1 MAPSTIGTL
10 KSAPEGAVA
19 YCSAMGSGAGA
30 GSEGVEARG
39 IDGSGIWRS
48 RLVLLRS
55 RWVGTGHHAGALVAS
70 ARPVRWVR
78 VIGARVAVRSGGLAA
93 LPWRRARRRALRAQ
107 LDLLREPP
115 EPASAAL
122 LRGTA
127 GGWSELVTSAHASSR
142 EVLCFAP
149 FDVDELEPGW
159 LARMQGALG
168 DGAVAATPTLVRP
181 ARGYRRMTEHDGLVA
196 SAGFDIEVDGSGAPR
211 VIARGAGQA
220 PRVLDEVVDVPAAPL
235 QCLVVDRAAYVAVG
249 GLVGSGED
257 PDCAS
262 IDLCERL
269 RARGGRIVHVPSA
282 LVVDSRDVRS
292 RRSLRCPVEGGSTAW
307 DGLIATW
314 GPRLARGTR
323 AGASSPMRLAIST
336 AVPSRQVCRR
346 WGDWHVAEAL
356 ARALRRQGVDVV
368 VSTHPEAASP
378 AVRSCDVHVV
388 LRGLAPVDR
397 TPGQQHVVWVISHP
411 ETIATAECDAADL
424 VLVASPVFADE
435 LRARTSTPVEVLL
448 QATDPDRFCPGPP
461 SREHRH
467 DVTVVA
473 KSREVR
479 RRIVTDA
486 IQAGLEPT
494 IYGSGWRGLVEPRL
508 VRDEYIDNAYLPHVY
523 RSAGVVLNDHWDSMR
538 RSGFVSNR
546 LYDVLACGTPVI
558 SDEVA
563 GIPELFDDAV
573 PMYRTPE
580 HLASLVHR
588 ALDEP
593 ERARAEADRGRAA
606 VLRRH
611 TFDHRA
617 QQLLALLHD
626 HQLDVRG
633 RTPLPT

>member
-1 MAPSTIGTL
+1 
-10 KSAPEGAVA
+10 
-19 YCSAMGSGAGA
+19 
-30 GSEGVEARG
+30 
-39 IDGSGIWRS
+39 
-48 RLVLLRS
+48 
-55 RWVGTGHHAGALVAS
+55 
-70 ARPVRWVR
+70 
-78 VIGARVAVRSGGLAA
+78 
-93 LPWRRARRRALRAQ
+93 
-107 LDLLREPP
+107 
-115 EPASAAL
+115 
-122 LRGTA
+122 
-127 GGWSELVTSAHASSR
+127 
-142 EVLCFAP
+142 
-149 FDVDELEPGW
+149 
-159 LARMQGALG
+159 
-168 DGAVAATPTLVRP
+168 
-181 ARGYRRMTEHDGLVA
+181 
-196 SAGFDIEVDGSGAPR
+196 
-211 VIARGAGQA
+211 
-220 PRVLDEVVDVPAAPL
+220 VLDDVVEVPAAPL
-235 QCLVVDRAAYVAVG
+235 QCLMVDRAAYVAAG
-249 GLVGSGED
+249 GLLGSGDD

-269 RARGGRIVHVPSA
+269 RARGGRIVHAPSA

-292 RRSLRCPVEGGSTAW
+292 RRSLRSPVEPDSTAW
-307 DGLIATW
+307 DDVIAKW
-314 GPRLARGTR
+314 GPQLAHSTR
-323 AGASSPMRLAIST
+323 TGARSPMRLAIST

-356 ARALRRQGVDVV
+356 ARALRRQGIDIV

-378 AVRSCDVHVV
+378 AVRSCDVHLV

-397 TPGQQHVVWVISHP
+397 TPGQAHILWVISHP
-411 ETIATAECDAADL
+411 ETIDVTECDAADL
-424 VLVASPVFADE
+424 VLVASPLFADE
-435 LRARTSTPVEVLL
+435 LRERTSTPVEVLL

-473 KSREVR
+473 KSRDVR

-486 IQAGLEPT
+486 IEAGLEPT

-508 VRDEYIDNAYLPHVY
+508 VRGGYIDNAYLPHVY
-523 RSAGVVLNDHWDSMR
+523 RSAGVVLNDHWDTMR

-563 GIPELFDDAV
+563 GIAELFDDAV
-573 PMYRTPE
+573 PTYRTAE
-580 HLASLVHR
+580 DLASLVHH

-593 ERARAEADRGRAA
+593 ELARAAAARGRAA

-617 QQLLALLHD
+617 QQLLALLRD